1 MDAVMARPLGLVA
14 AVSWTAWLLLKA
26 TTGSQQYYYAHVAG
40 FIAAF
45 ATAALVA
52 YRAVQREATLGLGLV
67 LGGAGMVMLG
77 FAAEYLTVLLPLRAG
92 LDVAVPWWLPNP
104 SYVLIWGGLAAFA
117 AGAAMLL
124 VEVALEETNVKREDG
139 EDRKEKT
146 LYFGGEKLYISAQ
159 THTHGE
165 KSKDSKAKT

>member
-1 MDAVMARPLGLVA
+1 MDAVMARPLGAVA
-14 AVSWTAWLLLKA
+14 AVAWITWFLLKA
-26 TTGSQQYYYAHVAG
+26 VADSQQYYYAHVAG

-52 YRAVQREATLGLGLV
+52 YRAVQRDATLGLGLA

-92 LDVAVPWWLPNP
+92 LDAAQPWWFPNP

-117 AGAAMLL
+117 VGAAILL
-124 VEVALEETNVKREDG
+124 VEVALEETFVKREDG

-146 LYFGGEKLYISAQ
+146 LYFGGEKLYILAQ
-159 THTHGE
+159 THTHDK